1 MLSYEDIIAFCGL
14 TEEEVEAIA
23 EHEHIP
29 EVAAAEMGQ
38 YLIECEDGI
47 PRLKK
52 IILDDIRDAEARG
65 DMKHALDLRM
75 VLRHFIRAHRPDAG
89 STAA

>member
-1 MLSYEDIIAFCGL
+1 MLTYDDIIAFCGL
-14 TEEEVEAIA
+14 SEEEVEAIA

-29 EVAAAEMGQ
+29 EVAAAEFGH

-52 IILDDIRDAEARG
+52 IILDDIMDAERRG
-65 DMKHALDLRM
+65 NLKHALDLRL
-75 VLRHFIRAHRPDAG
+75 VLRHFVRVHRPVP
-89 STAA
+89 